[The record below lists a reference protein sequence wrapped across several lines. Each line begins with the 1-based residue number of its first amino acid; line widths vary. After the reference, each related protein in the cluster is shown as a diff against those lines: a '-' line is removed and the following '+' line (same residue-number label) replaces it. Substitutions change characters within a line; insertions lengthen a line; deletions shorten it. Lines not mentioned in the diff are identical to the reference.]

1 MPLVC
6 CMAFSVT
13 SCYCRISAETKAF
26 QLQRQVDTVKSE
38 KLRVE
43 NGVCVC
49 RERGREKGRKEGRKE
64 GRVNVCEKFC
74 FFTRT

>member
-1 MPLVC
+1 MTLVC
-6 CMAFSVT
+6 CMTFSIA

-49 RERGREKGRKEGRKE
+49 VGREGEREGEREEGRE
-64 GRVNVCEKFC
+64 GECV
-74 FFTRT
+74 